1 MCYPTNDFEWYQFK
15 PWNLESK
22 LHFGTWLSDDEFD
35 NMIYQI
41 VSKLFYEVYENRLEI
56 CYKVYNELD
65 DVKPF
70 IMLETLNEV
79 TIMKIDQ

>member
-1 MCYPTNDFEWYQFK
+1 MNGHLYNSI
-15 PWNLESK
+15 NLK
-22 LHFGTWLSDDEFD
+22 
-35 NMIYQI
+35 
-41 VSKLFYEVYENRLEI
+41 YENRLEI
-56 CYKVYNELD
+56 CYKAYNELD